1 MEIISIKILAKDGS
15 QLDRYPD
22 EYFQEDLD
30 ISAIRAF
37 LSWAVDKANESG
49 DVQLERC
56 AYDKAVE
63 LLGTD
68 DLQGPR
74 SLVIEFQVNG
84 ASYSLSITFDKAST
98 KAYLSAHELD

>member
-1 MEIISIKILAKDGS
+1 MEIISIRIPAKDGS

-30 ISAIRAF
+30 LGAIRAF

-49 DVQLERC
+49 VVQLEC
-56 AYDKAVE
+56 CVYDKAVE

-68 DLQGPR
+68 DLQCPR
-74 SLVIEFQVNG
+74 ALVIEFQDNG
-84 ASYSLSITFDKAST
+84 ATYSLSIPFDRAST
-98 KAYLSAHELD
+98 KAYLSANDID